1 MPNKDHDK
9 YFAVPVLVQ
18 SVSMIADLVSGPV
31 LGPGAAERRQE
42 ILYLI
47 N

>member
-9 YFAVPVLVQ
+9 YLAVLVQ
-18 SVSMIADLVSGPV
+18 SVSMIADLVLGPV
-31 LGPGAAERRQE
+31 LGPGAAERRLE